1 MKMKK
6 FLRLSPTGILA
17 LILVFG
23 TALRIYGLDHQSLW
37 HDELESWRESNFE
50 TINDVLLLGVQP
62 DTHPPLFQSVLFLVE
77 KYLGDTET
85 LLRLPSA
92 ISGIF
97 SIFAVY
103 WLAKHLYSSREGLA
117 AAFMMA
123 IFWCPIFYSQEARNY
138 SFLILFSI
146 LSSLFWVKLF
156 INRDNSREESSHGT
170 ILGYILASLAL
181 IYTHYFGMILFALH
195 GIGAYLMRLKKPKRI
210 LQNTKIYL
218 AIGLGYLPWIPSALE
233 QFTHMEKI
241 SWIDKPT
248 ITVFPAY
255 ISFILNRSHI
265 LAIVALLLLTFLLAT
280 IVNAFLKNKDRNLAS
295 LLSSPDFILGYWL
308 VIPIT
313 LTAIISVVWKPIYT
327 QRNLLLSLP
336 AAYILLS
343 RAFFSLPFNRAV
355 KAILILFFGCAA
367 LYQMIFIQSYYVIPY
382 KEQFREAVYY
392 VVESK
397 HDLHEPMIIGQVRFP
412 DYLDYYFQRRD
423 TTLRVDIVV
432 NGETDIGAVIDE
444 IKSKDPNAIW
454 YLAAHNTPDQEILEY
469 LKGNFN
475 ITEHYTLSG
484 AQVWLFTKSVF
495 IGISFRPNLIRYPMW
510 INRSPR

>member
-1 MKMKK
+1 MKK
-6 FLRLSPTGILA
+6 LLRLSPLGILV
-17 LILVFG
+17 LILVLG
-23 TALRIYGLDHQSLW
+23 SALRIYGLDHQSLW

-50 TINDVLLLGVQP
+50 TFNEVLHLGVQP
-62 DTHPPLFQSVLFLVE
+62 DTHPPLFQSVLFFVE

-97 SIFAVY
+97 SIFAIY
-103 WLAKHLYSSREGLA
+103 LLAKHLYSSREGLA

-146 LSSLFWVKLF
+146 LSSFFWVKLF
-156 INRDNSREESSHGT
+156 INKNNSQEESSLRT
-170 ILGYILASLAL
+170 IFGYILASLAL
-181 IYTHYFGMILFALH
+181 IYTHYFGMILLALQ
-195 GIGAYLMRLKKPKRI
+195 GIGAYLFSLKNPKRI
-210 LQNTKIYL
+210 LQNTTVYL
-218 AIGLGYLPWIPSALE
+218 AISLGYLPWIPSALE
-233 QFTHMEKI
+233 QFTHMERI

-255 ISFILNRSHI
+255 ISFILNRSHV
-265 LAIVALLLLTFLLAT
+265 LAIVALLLL
-280 IVNAFLKNKDRNLAS
+280 AFLFVNVVYAFLNNKDRNLAS

-308 VIPIT
+308 VFPIT
-313 LTAIISVVWKPIYT
+313 LTAIVSVVWKPIYT

-336 AAYILLS
+336 AAYILIS
-343 RAFFSLPFNRAV
+343 RAFLSLPFNRAV

-382 KEQFREAVYY
+382 KEQFREAVYH

-397 HDLHEPMIIGQVRFP
+397 HDLHAPMVIGQARFP

-423 TTLRVDIVV
+423 TNLRVNMVV
-432 NGETDIGAVIDE
+432 NRETDISAAIGE
-444 IKSKDPNAIW
+444 IKSKNPTAIW
-454 YLAAHNTPDQEILEY
+454 YLAAHYNPDQELLEF
-469 LKGNFN
+469 LKANYF
-475 ITEHYTLSG
+475 ITEHIPLLG
-484 AQVWLFTKSVF
+484 AEVWLFTK
-495 IGISFRPNLIRYPMW
+495 
-510 INRSPR
+510 

>member
-6 FLRLSPTGILA
+6 LIRLSPASILA
-17 LILVFG
+17 LILVVG
-23 TALRIYGLDHQSLW
+23 STLRIYGLDNQSLW

-50 TINDVLLLGVQP
+50 TLSDVLRLGVQP
-62 DTHPPLFQSVLFLVE
+62 DTHPPLFQSVLFFVE

-97 SIFAVY
+97 SIYAIF
-103 WLAKHLYSSREGLA
+103 WLAKRLYSSREGLA

-156 INRDNSREESSHGT
+156 IFRNNSREESSHGT
-170 ILGYILASLAL
+170 ILGYILTSLAL

-195 GIGAYLMRLKKPKRI
+195 GIGAYIIRLKDPKQI
-210 LQNTKIYL
+210 LQNTKVYL
-218 AIGLGYLPWIPSALE
+218 VIGLGYLPWIPSALE
-233 QFTHMEKI
+233 QSTHMEKI
-241 SWIDKPT
+241 SWVDKPT

-255 ISFILNRSHI
+255 ISFILNRSHF
-265 LAIVALLLLTFLLAT
+265 LAIVALLILAFLL
-280 IVNAFLKNKDRNLAS
+280 VNLVHSYLNNKDRNLAS
-295 LLSSPDFILGYWL
+295 LLSSPDFLLGYWL

-343 RAFFSLPFNRAV
+343 RAFFSLPINRAV
-355 KAILILFFGCAA
+355 KSILIIFFGCVAF
-367 LYQMIFIQSYYVIPY
+367 YQMIFIQNYYVIPY
-382 KEQFREAVYY
+382 KEQFREAVYH

-397 HDLHEPMIIGQVRFP
+397 HDLHAPMVIGQVLYP

-423 TTLRVDIVV
+423 TTLRVSMVV
-432 NGETDIGAVIDE
+432 NRETDITAVIDE

-454 YLAAHNTPDQEILEY
+454 YLAAHYGPDQEILEY
-469 LKGNFN
+469 LKANYN
-475 ITEHYTLSG
+475 ITEHYILSG

-495 IGISFRPNLIRYPMW
+495 IDISCLPNLI
-510 INRSPR
+510 

>member
-1 MKMKK
+1 MKNL
-6 FLRLSPTGILA
+6 FRLSPSGILA
-17 LILVFG
+17 LILVLG
-23 TALRIYGLDHQSLW
+23 SALRIYGLDHQSLW
-37 HDELESWRESNFE
+37 HDELESWRESSFDSFKE
-50 TINDVLLLGVQP
+50 VLQLGIQP

-77 KYLGDTET
+77 KYQGETET

-92 ISGIF
+92 IAGIF
-97 SIFAVY
+97 SIFAIY
-103 WLAKHLYSSREGLA
+103 WLAKRLYSSREGLA
-117 AAFMMA
+117 AAFLMA
-123 IFWCPIFYSQEARNY
+123 ILWCPIFYSQEARNY

-146 LSSLFWVKLF
+146 LSSLFWVKLY
-156 INRDNSREESSHGT
+156 INRNNSREESSLST

-181 IYTHYFGMILFALH
+181 IYTHYFGMILLALQ
-195 GIGAYLMRLKKPKRI
+195 GIGAYLIRLKNPKRI

-248 ITVFPAY
+248 ITVFPAF
-255 ISFILNRSHI
+255 ISFIMNRSHI
-265 LAIVALLLLTFLLAT
+265 LAIVALLLLAFLLVT
-280 IVNAFLKNKDRNLAS
+280 IVYAFLNNKDRNLVS
-295 LLSSPDFILGYWL
+295 LLSSPDVILGYWL

-343 RAFFSLPFNRAV
+343 RAFLSLPFNRAI

-382 KEQFREAVYY
+382 KEQFREAVYH

-397 HDLHEPMIIGQVRFP
+397 HDLPAPMVIGQVRFP

-423 TTLRVDIVV
+423 TTLRVNIVV
-432 NGETDIGAVIDE
+432 NRETDIMAVIDE
-444 IKSKDPNAIW
+444 IKLKDPNAIW
-454 YLAAHNTPDQEILEY
+454 YLAAHYKPDQEFLEY
-469 LKGNFN
+469 LKANYN
-475 ITEHYTLSG
+475 ITEHIALSG
-484 AQVWLFTKSVF
+484 AEVWLFTKSVF
-495 IGISFRPNLIRYPMW
+495 IDISYRPALSLIRSCT
-510 INRSPR
+510 I